1 MRPIAIAA
9 PPGITWDQIKLVPS
23 IRPAELRDSWTRRIG
38 FPRPVEATLLYEG
51 LYEGLH
57 EGIGGVLLLETVT
70 RWKPHRIL
78 AFTIRAST
86 APIPPATLDKRVTIT
101 NSRKPRDP
109 LKQAPVIH
117 ALPILRGIQQD
128 ILLVIKRQCEQPYRI
143 W

>member
-9 PPGITWDQIKLVPS
+9 PPGITWDQIKLVPA

-38 FPRPVEATLLYEG
+38 FPRPVDATL

-70 RWKPHRIL
+70 RWQPHRNL

-86 APIPPATLDKRVTIT
+86 APIPPATLDKLVTIT
-101 NSRKPRDP
+101 NSRKPPNP
-109 LKQAPVIH
+109 LKQAPVIP
-117 ALPILRGIQQD
+117 ALPILRGIQQE
-128 ILLVIKRQCEQPYRI
+128 ILPVIKRQREQPYRI

>member
-38 FPRPVEATLLYEG
+38 FPRPVEATLLH
-51 LYEGLH
+51 EGLH

-70 RWKPHRIL
+70 RWQPHRNL

-86 APIPPATLDKRVTIT
+86 APVPPATLNKRVTIT
-101 NSRKPRDP
+101 NTRKPPNP

-128 ILLVIKRQCEQPYRI
+128 ILPVIKRQREQPYRI

>member
-9 PPGITWDQIKLVPS
+9 PPGITWDQIKLVPA

-38 FPRPVEATLLYEG
+38 FPRPAKATL
-51 LYEGLH
+51 LH

-86 APIPPATLDKRVTIT
+86 APIPPATLDKHVTIT
-101 NSRKPRDP
+101 NSRKPRNP
-109 LKQAPVIH
+109 THLKQAPVIH

-128 ILLVIKRQCEQPYRI
+128 ILPVSKRQREEPYRI